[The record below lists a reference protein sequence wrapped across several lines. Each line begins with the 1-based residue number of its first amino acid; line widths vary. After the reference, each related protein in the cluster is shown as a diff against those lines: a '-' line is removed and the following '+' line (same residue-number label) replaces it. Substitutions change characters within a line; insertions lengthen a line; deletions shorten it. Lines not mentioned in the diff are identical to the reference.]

1 MRIRFLTGIPFT
13 TILVLIYNL
22 LAINLQAQSV
32 GQNTWIVDSAYAVA
46 LRQYHIFLAPEPGL
60 FRGSQYVEYDY
71 LMRNGHPFFGENRM
85 RQGSVLYDGV
95 LYENLPLQYD
105 EIKEFLIIDDP
116 YENYKISLINRQVD
130 RFTIEQHLFI
140 HLTDSLNPSQP
151 ANGFY
156 EQLYKGRISLL
167 KSEKKTIAEDLSSVE
182 EGVQR
187 DVIGSISYYI
197 KKGELYYS
205 VNNKKSLLHA
215 LKDKKGEVKKFM
227 RKNLLNLKKDKE
239 NALLKIAAWYDGL

>member
-1 MRIRFLTGIPFT
+1 
-13 TILVLIYNL
+13 
-22 LAINLQAQSV
+22 V